1 LKEVIDKGVAIAAGL
16 PVITT
21 KNSGSVV
28 RNGLDGFIIPVRNT
42 EAVREKISY
51 LFENPEIAKTMSM
64 NALEN
69 IKHYSWQRY
78 MDELISSYNKIFTV

>member
-1 LKEVIDKGVAIAAGL
+1 MAAGL

-28 RNGLDGFIIPVRNT
+28 RNGLDGFIIPFRDT
-42 EAVREKISY
+42 EAIREKISY
-51 LFENPEIAKTMSM
+51 LFENPEIAKTMST

-69 IKHYSWQRY
+69 IKQYSWQRY
-78 MDELISSYNKIFTV
+78 RENLINVYKRIFRNKVFIS

>member
-1 LKEVIDKGVAIAAGL
+1 MAAGL

-28 RNGLDGFIIPVRNT
+28 RNGLDGFIIPVRDT
-42 EAVREKISY
+42 EAIREKISY
-51 LFENPEIAKTMSM
+51 LFENPEIAKTMST

-69 IKHYSWQRY
+69 IKQYSWQRY
-78 MDELISSYNKIFTV
+78 MDKLINIYNKLLL

>member
-1 LKEVIDKGVAIAAGL
+1 MIDKGVAIAAGL

-78 MDELISSYNKIFTV
+78 TDELISSYNKIFTV

>member
-1 LKEVIDKGVAIAAGL
+1 VIDKGVAMATGL

-28 RNGLDGFIIPVRNT
+28 RNELDGFIIPVRNT

-51 LFENPEIAKTMSM
+51 LFENPQIAKTMSM

-69 IKHYSWQRY
+69 IRQYSWQRY
-78 MDELISSYNKIFTV
+78 MDELINIYSKLIS

>member
-1 LKEVIDKGVAIAAGL
+1 MIDKGVAIAAGL

>member
-1 LKEVIDKGVAIAAGL
+1 MAAGL

-28 RNGLDGFIIPVRNT
+28 RNGLDGFIIPIRDT

-69 IKHYSWQRY
+69 IKQYSWQRY
-78 MDELISSYNKIFTV
+78 RDKLINIYNKLLL